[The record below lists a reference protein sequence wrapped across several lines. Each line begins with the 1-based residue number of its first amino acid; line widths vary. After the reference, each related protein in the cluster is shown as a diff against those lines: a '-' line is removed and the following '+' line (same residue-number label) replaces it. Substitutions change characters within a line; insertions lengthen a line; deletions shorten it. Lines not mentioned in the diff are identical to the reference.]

1 MRKKYALMVLSL
13 GLIANILV
21 VSVDEIKPSEN
32 RVFFSVRANNADPG
46 H

>member
-13 GLIANILV
+13 SLIANILV
-21 VSVDEIKPSEN
+21 LSVDEIKPAEN
-32 RVFFSVRANNADPG
+32 QVFVRANNADPG